1 MVPIDAPESVPV
13 VAVGEATVVVN
24 WIMYEPDACANRPV
38 PPDIVAEAVT
48 WIMFGLAVG
57 QATPVAEPKI

>member
-1 MVPIDAPESVPV
+1 MPVEAPESVPV

-38 PPDIVAEAVT
+38 PPDIVAEAMT
-48 WIMFGLAVG
+48 WIVFGLAVG
-57 QATPVAEPKI
+57 HAIPVAEPNI